1 MARKALNSKHSE
13 KNSHSLKLVERTA
26 FMIDHWLIK
35 LKLDENVVL
44 FLEKRD
50 HASNLRML
58 FLLKKKI
65 LFPVDNTWPYYHMT
79 NIFPLFL
86 LLLTKIT
93 EGARWCCYDCCEPG
107 MLPKNEFDLLLK
119 CFSKMPI
126 MCFFRHTDE
135 KKHREIIGTRP
146 FYNLVPIA
154 SLFLLF
160 GYFAE
165 IPKLELGRKAQA
177 TIWQVGRSVH
187 WLVHKKAAAE
197 RFDCGQ
203 VPPNQPRKF
212 QTFDEITV
220 QTKHNCFRFPDTYL
234 FRLTDSWTEC
244 IQ

>member
-1 MARKALNSKHSE
+1 MAILSYDQHFP
-13 KNSHSLKLVERTA
+13 A
-26 FMIDHWLIK
+26 FPSFA
-35 LKLDENVVL
+35 DENNWRCALMLLWLLWTWNASKKWIWSPLKMLLENADNV
-44 FLEKRD
+44 FLQ
-50 HASNLRML
+50 A
-58 FLLKKKI
+58 
-65 LFPVDNTWPYYHMT
+65 Y
-79 NIFPLFL
+79 
-86 LLLTKIT
+86 
-93 EGARWCCYDCCEPG
+93 RW
-107 MLPKNEFDLLLK
+107 
-119 CFSKMPI
+119 
-126 MCFFRHTDE
+126 

-154 SLFLLF
+154 SLFFFLF
-160 GYFAE
+160 GFFAE